1 MIKTPKL
8 IIHGGAGI
16 LEGNVSKKKDLQI
29 ALNDICKSTYK
40 KLLNSDS
47 YSAVLYGVCLLE
59 NNPLFNA
66 GTGSKLQKDGRIR
79 MSAGIMNGDKNIFSG
94 VINIQNVKNPIL
106 VADRLQTEKHTIVS
120 GDKATQLARDLGFQ
134 QYNPLIQKRWEEHLK
149 KIKGNTGTVGVVALD
164 KNGVI
169 VTGTS
174 TGGIGGEIPGRVSD
188 SPTVAGNYASK
199 FAGISATGIGEQIVN
214 SGAAVK
220 IATRVE
226 DGMILKDAVDKCITD
241 ASKLNYEFGVISISH
256 KGDIYVNKNTD
267 SIFYAW
273 HDGENIDVFNY

>member
-1 MIKTPKL
+1 MKKEKL
-8 IIHGGAGI
+8 IIHGGAGS
-16 LEGNVSKKKDLQI
+16 LEGNVSKKEDLQS
-29 ALNDICKSTYK
+29 ALKEICNSTYK
-40 KLLNSDS
+40 KLLNTDS
-47 YSAVLYGVCLLE
+47 YTAVLHGVCLLE

-79 MSAGIMNGDKNIFSG
+79 MSAGIMNGDNNKFSG

-106 VADRLQTEKHTIVS
+106 VADRLQNVKHTIVA

-134 QYNPLIQKRWEEHLK
+134 QYNPLIQKRWDEHLR
-149 KIKGNTGTVGVVALD
+149 KIKGNSGTVGVVALD
-164 KNGVI
+164 KNGKI
-169 VTGTS
+169 VAGTS

-188 SPTVAGNYASK
+188 SATVAGNYASK
-199 FAGISATGIGEQIVN
+199 FAGISVTGIGEQIVN

-226 DGMILKDAVDKCITD
+226 DGMTIKDAVDKCILD

-256 KGDIYVNKNTD
+256 TGDIYVNKNTD
-267 SIFYAW
+267 SIFYAL
-273 HDGENIDVFNY
+273 HNGEKVDVFNY